1 MLRGSIH
8 IREVSMFSKPLISAY
23 DALSLVAEPDVRFV
37 DATWFM
43 PSVPT
48 NAYEAYLLE
57 HIPGAVYFDI
67 DKVAETSI
75 KLPHTFPS
83 ANTFEKAIGNLGILE
98 TDRVVAYDRGN
109 FTASA
114 RAWWLFESFGHQN
127 VSVLDGGLPA
137 WKRADGEVTETVPE
151 VTPQIYRATAADD
164 AVILREEVVAA
175 LPDSSVAIVDARS
188 PGRFNGTE
196 PEPRPGLRGGHIPG
210 SLNMYYADVLHE
222 DGTMKNADEVS
233 ALLDS
238 LSVSADQ
245 QIVSTCGSGV
255 TAAIILLAIYQFRQ
269 DGLRLYDG
277 SWTEW
282 ALHPDSP
289 V

>member
-1 MLRGSIH
+1 
-8 IREVSMFSKPLISAY
+8 MFSKPLICAH
-23 DALSLVAEPDVRFV
+23 DALGLVNEPDVKFV
-37 DATWFM
+37 DATWIM
-43 PSVPT
+43 PNVPT

-67 DKVAETSI
+67 DKVADTSI
-75 KLPHTFPS
+75 NLPHAFPS
-83 ANTFEKAIGNLGILE
+83 SDTFENAMGDLGISE
-98 TDRVVAYDRGN
+98 TDRVIAYDRGN
-109 FTASA
+109 FVASA

-137 WKRADGEVTETVPE
+137 WKRVDGELTETVPE
-151 VTPQIYRATAADD
+151 VTPQSYHATAAGD
-164 AVILREEVVAA
+164 AVVSHEEVVAV
-175 LPDSSVAIVDARS
+175 LSDSSVAIVDARS
-188 PGRFNGTE
+188 PGRFNGSE

-210 SLNMYYADVLHE
+210 SLNMYYGDVLRE
-222 DGTMKNADEVS
+222 DGTMKSSEEVS
-233 ALLDS
+233 VLLDS
-238 LSVSADQ
+238 HSVSADQ

-255 TAAIILLAIYQFRQ
+255 TAAILLLAIYQFRQ

>member
-1 MLRGSIH
+1 
-8 IREVSMFSKPLISAY
+8 MFSKPLICAH
-23 DALSLVAEPDVRFV
+23 DALDLIKEPNVKFV
-37 DATWFM
+37 DATWYM
-43 PSVPT
+43 PNVPT

-57 HIPGAVYFDI
+57 HVPGAVYFDI
-67 DKVAETSI
+67 DKVADTSI
-75 KLPHTFPS
+75 NLPHAFPS
-83 ANTFEKAIGNLGILE
+83 SDTFAKAMGDLGISE
-98 TDRVVAYDRGN
+98 NDSVIAYDRGN
-109 FTASA
+109 FVASA

-137 WKRADGEVTETVPE
+137 WKRADGELSETVPE
-151 VTPQIYRATAADD
+151 ATPQSYHANAAGD

-175 LPDSSVAIVDARS
+175 LSDRSVAIVDARS
-188 PGRFNGTE
+188 PGRFSGAE

-210 SLNMYYADVLHE
+210 SLNMYYADVLNE
-222 DGTMKNADEVS
+222 DGTMKSPGEVS
-233 ALLDS
+233 AVLDS

-255 TAAIILLAIYQFRQ
+255 TAAILLLAIYQFRQ